1 MKKADRFD
9 RIFEGLLWI
18 GLVCFVFAVFITNLF
33 HFNYKMNADIASEAV
48 LGRLIWETGQILPDG
63 WYGSN
68 EVRIL
73 CAPNIAALFY
83 GVTHNMNL
91 SMGLACCVMTLLV
104 LFSIAA
110 FCRFIGMGRRY
121 SLLMTFLCLMIP
133 GSFVSLEL
141 TCLFAS
147 YYAIHVVVLFF
158 TLGVYGDFAESGK
171 GRIGCLILCV
181 LLSLCLGVQGVRG
194 ILVIYGP
201 LCGMEAL
208 RHLYLSYSGRRRRKA
223 DFMISLWVLSLFFFS
238 VLGTLA
244 PVSIGQ
250 GFSRN
255 IRHGLQKLFTVV
267 LPDMGR
273 AVGFTSTGLV
283 GKLCLGILIL
293 AAVYILGEILVRML
307 RKERIRVGE
316 WIYLILCSSPVL
328 TALIVAFTTID
339 SSERYYFIL
348 IFVMA
353 YAVVLLCMRSS
364 QRVQTALAVLILILA
379 VVNFSGIY
387 LPVFCSEEPA
397 ETELAEAV
405 RFLREK
411 GYESGYAS
419 FENANTMTAI
429 SNAAL
434 RIAPVAS
441 VSKMDICKWLSSA
454 DWYVPNVPIDEITA
468 YIITEAER
476 EEFLELVAVKGE
488 DAFRLLTKIGKYYIY
503 ASPYNF
509 STLGS

>member
-1 MKKADRFD
+1 M
-9 RIFEGLLWI
+9 
-18 GLVCFVFAVFITNLF
+18 
-33 HFNYKMNADIASEAV
+33 EAV
-48 LGRLIWETGQILPDG
+48 
-63 WYGSN
+63 
-68 EVRIL
+68 
-73 CAPNIAALFY
+73 
-83 GVTHNMNL
+83 
-91 SMGLACCVMTLLV
+91 
-104 LFSIAA
+104 
-110 FCRFIGMGRRY
+110 
-121 SLLMTFLCLMIP
+121 
-133 GSFVSLEL
+133 
-141 TCLFAS
+141 
-147 YYAIHVVVLFF
+147 
-158 TLGVYGDFAESGK
+158 
-171 GRIGCLILCV
+171 
-181 LLSLCLGVQGVRG
+181 
-194 ILVIYGP
+194 
-201 LCGMEAL
+201 
-208 RHLYLSYSGRRRRKA
+208 RHLYLSYSGRRRKKE
-223 DFMISLWVLSLFFFS
+223 DFMISLWVAALFFFS

-283 GKLCLGILIL
+283 GKLCLGILLL
-293 AAVYILGEILVRML
+293 AAVFILGEIFVRML
-307 RKERIRVGE
+307 RKERIRVEE

-353 YAVVLLCMRSS
+353 YAVVLLCLRSS
-364 QRVQTALAVLILILA
+364 QRVQTASAVLILILA

-429 SNAAL
+429 SNGAL

-454 DWYVPNVPIDEITA
+454 DWYVPNVPFDEITA